1 MEAIIIN
8 IIIAI
13 LIFGVLI
20 FIHELGH
27 FTWARIFGVKIY
39 EFSIGMG
46 PKLISRESR
55 KTSIAYSLRALPI
68 GGFVR
73 MAGEDDESDDPD
85 ALNRKPVWQ
94 RMIIISAGA
103 AMNLLL
109 GLIIMCLVS
118 VTAKNLGS
126 TTIYRFISDDASTQV
141 SGLRENDKILKIGNA
156 KVHTATDMVYEVM
169 YSAAEPVDVTVL
181 RDGEKLV
188 VGDVMFPTITEQRH
202 VFGDVDFY
210 VYSVEKNPGSIVYQS
225 WFNSISSMKMIWTS
239 IIDLIRGKYGVSD
252 MSGPVGV
259 TTAVAEAASSGIHDL
274 LYLTA
279 IITINLG
286 IFNLLP
292 FPALDGGHILFLII
306 ELIIR
311 RPVPQKVQAYVNLAG
326 MALLMTL
333 MAVVTFMDIG
343 KLVH

>member
-46 PKLISRESR
+46 PKLISRESK

-126 TTIYRFISDDASTQV
+126 TTIYRFISDNASTQV

-188 VGDVMFPTITEQRH
+188 VGDVVFPTITEQGH